1 MYSTNE
7 RRFSLAWMEAYFFS
21 QLKVDLQFQHE
32 AGNLV
37 FPSNALILA
46 QAVRGTLIDTFN

>member
-1 MYSTNE
+1 MNAA
-7 RRFSLAWMEAYFFS
+7 SLARKEVYFFS
-21 QLKVDLQFQHE
+21 QLKVGLQFQHG

>member
-1 MYSTNE
+1 MNAA
-7 RRFSLAWMEAYFFS
+7 SLAWMEAYFFS